1 MTITIFFRMWFLF
14 EFLCDTCGISFVCMG
29 SLIRHMGVDRK
40 AGLDLF
46 RPLTNGERACLRASL
61 ERKTL
66 VPKLENSLRDL
77 STGNKIDFSSNRIST
92 TVFIH
97 PFMSNQA
104 LQIAMYHSITATKSN
119 SQNWTQVNQ
128 LKTTHKT
135 QHNITQ
141 INFLERTHVPRRSCF
156 TTAKTWSQT
165 SQTMWAS
172 RAPTASAG
180 INLFWEGKYRV
191 AEVPAKLKVHFWRIH
206 KCKVWSPCEAEP
218 PSPLCGGCPGPP
230 TLPAWAAWWVLAL
243 FTIHPP
249 HCVHWSA
256 FVFGEGPRCRT
267 NQMISAKG
275 EHLLAPNVRTKI
287 AICKSAKLPWHHNL
301 ELSLVF
307 LSFCQQSL
315 HLIQHHSPSL
325 QKCIKSFPVA
335 HLRLDF

>member
-1 MTITIFFRMWFLF
+1 
-14 EFLCDTCGISFVCMG
+14 
-29 SLIRHMGVDRK
+29 
-40 AGLDLF
+40 
-46 RPLTNGERACLRASL
+46 
-61 ERKTL
+61 
-66 VPKLENSLRDL
+66 
-77 STGNKIDFSSNRIST
+77 
-92 TVFIH
+92 
-97 PFMSNQA
+97 MSNQA
-104 LQIAMYHSITATKSN
+104 LQIATTVSLQLKATRKTEHKWIN
-119 SQNWTQVNQ
+119 TVQ

-141 INFLERTHVPRRSCF
+141 INFLERTHIPRRSCF

-165 SQTMWAS
+165 SQTMWAW

-180 INLFWEGKYRV
+180 INLFLEGKYRV

-206 KCKVWSPCEAEP
+206 QCKVWSPCEAEP

-275 EHLLAPNVRTKI
+275 EQYI
-287 AICKSAKLPWHHNL
+287 Y
-301 ELSLVF
+301 
-307 LSFCQQSL
+307 
-315 HLIQHHSPSL
+315 
-325 QKCIKSFPVA
+325 
-335 HLRLDF
+335 

>member
-1 MTITIFFRMWFLF
+1 MDTYICKLTLSKGKYLMSDDHNKFFSGCGFHSSFFVIHVESALCAWGLSSGTWELTVKLVSTYSAHLLMESEHAWEHHWREKHWFPNLK
-14 EFLCDTCGISFVCMG
+14 THCGIFRQETRLILAPIE
-29 SLIRHMGVDRK
+29 SLQ
-40 AGLDLF
+40 LF
-46 RPLTNGERACLRASL
+46 S
-61 ERKTL
+61 
-66 VPKLENSLRDL
+66 
-77 STGNKIDFSSNRIST
+77 
-92 TVFIH
+92 FIH
-97 PFMSNQA
+97 SFKPSTPDG
-104 LQIAMYHSITATKSN
+104 YHSITATKSN

-128 LKTTHKT
+128 HSSTHKT

-141 INFLERTHVPRRSCF
+141 INFLERTHIPRRSCF

-165 SQTMWAS
+165 SQQTMWAS

-180 INLFWEGKYRV
+180 INLFLEGKYRV

-218 PSPLCGGCPGPP
+218 ASPLCGGCPGPP

-275 EHLLAPNVRTKI
+275 EQYI
-287 AICKSAKLPWHHNL
+287 Y
-301 ELSLVF
+301 
-307 LSFCQQSL
+307 
-315 HLIQHHSPSL
+315 
-325 QKCIKSFPVA
+325 
-335 HLRLDF
+335 

>member
-1 MTITIFFRMWFLF
+1 MLESIT
-14 EFLCDTCGISFVCMG
+14 
-29 SLIRHMGVDRK
+29 
-40 AGLDLF
+40 
-46 RPLTNGERACLRASL
+46 GE
-61 ERKTL
+61 KTL

-77 STGNKIDFSSNRIST
+77 STGSKIDFSSNRIST

-97 PFMSNQA
+97 PFIQTTLSTVS
-104 LQIAMYHSITATKSN
+104 LQLKATRKTEHKWIN
-119 SQNWTQVNQ
+119 TVQ

-141 INFLERTHVPRRSCF
+141 INFLERTHIPRRSCF

-275 EHLLAPNVRTKI
+275 EHLLAPNVRTKTLQECRTALTSQYKI
-287 AICKSAKLPWHHNL
+287 LFGL
-301 ELSLVF
+301 FVF
-307 LSFCQQSL
+307 LPTVTPPHPTSFTQSSE
-315 HLIQHHSPSL
+315 IYQIFYCGTSPSWL
-325 QKCIKSFPVA
+325 LGLLLSCTSWKCQERNSKIAPIAPLKAISGLGFGYITECTFSKSNAV
-335 HLRLDF
+335 LIIIESSG